1 MKYKKRVS
9 DDLILRKLKGKG
21 AVLVQG
27 PKWCGKTT
35 SCSMI
40 SKSSLYL
47 ADPNTRDQNLSLI
60 ELDPSRILQ
69 GETPRLIDEWQEAP
83 KLWDIIRFE
92 VDKRNKEGQFILTGS
107 SVPCDSSQ
115 LIHTGTGRYAWLTM
129 RTMSLFESDES
140 SGEVSLSDL
149 FEQKGIVSGTN
160 RLKIDD
166 LAYLCCRG
174 GWPRSLFMEKDI
186 ALDQAFDYYDA
197 IVRSDMT
204 RVDGVQ
210 RSGDKVKS
218 LLRSYAR
225 NQGQQVSAAM
235 IAQDMK
241 ANEGTSLDER
251 TVLDYIEALRKIFVI
266 EESLAWNPNLR
277 SKASVRTSNTRYFVD
292 PSIGVAALGI
302 GPNDLLN
309 DLKTFGFIFESLCI
323 RDLRVYADYLNGQV
337 YHYRD
342 SYNLE
347 CDAVI
352 HLRNGNYGLI
362 EIKLGGN
369 KLIEE
374 GATTLK
380 KLRDGIDTKR
390 MKKPAFLMVLVGTG
404 EYAYQRQDGVI
415 VVPIGTLAP

>member
-1 MKYKKRVS
+1 MECKKRVI
-9 DDLILRKLKGKG
+9 DDLIVRKLKGEG

-47 ADPNTRDQNLSLI
+47 ADTNTRDQNLSLL

-115 LIHTGTGRYAWLTM
+115 LIHTGTGRYGWITM
-129 RTMSLFESDES
+129 RTMSLFESNES

-160 RLKIDD
+160 RLKIED

-197 IVRSDMT
+197 IVRSDMR

-210 RSGDKVKS
+210 RSGNKVKS
-218 LLRSYAR
+218 FLRSYAR
-225 NQGQQVSAAM
+225 HQGQQVSAAM
-235 IAQDMK
+235 IARGVK
-241 ANEGTSLDER
+241 AHEETSLDER

-309 DLKTFGFIFESLCI
+309 DLKTFGFIFESLCV

-390 MKKPAFLMVLVGTG
+390 MKKPSFLMVLVGTG